1 MFLQVVVSLADNSL
15 ALYSVSLTD
24 SKEVKLIRKIF
35 LHGHRSNVK
44 VLAFSSDNLA
54 IYTGGSESVK
64 MWNRK
69 TLNCIRTVD
78 TSSPVQCLCV
88 VPGDR
93 HVLAGLEDGHL
104 LVIDIAAG
112 EIIETISAHLK
123 DLKSIYMLPDEV
135 KKYIY
140 NFLCL
145 FFIMYPFPIQLLFF
159 FFISSWAV

>member
-1 MFLQVVVSLADNSL
+1 MANNSL

-24 SKEVKLIRKIF
+24 SKEVKQIRQIS
-35 LHGHRSNVK
+35 LYGHRSNVK
-44 VLAFSSDNLA
+44 VSAFSSDNLA
-54 IYTGGSESVK
+54 IFTGGSESVK

-69 TLNCIRTVD
+69 TLNCIRTVE

-112 EIIETISAHLK
+112 DIIERISAHLK
-123 DLKSIYMLPDEV
+123 HLKSINMLPDQV
-135 KKYIY
+135 KILSLY
-140 NFLCL
+140 
-145 FFIMYPFPIQLLFF
+145 
-159 FFISSWAV
+159 

>member
-1 MFLQVVVSLADNSL
+1 MFKVVVSMANNSL

-24 SKEVKLIRKIF
+24 TKEVKLIRKIS
-35 LHGHRSNVK
+35 LNGHRSNVK

-69 TLNCIRTVD
+69 TLHCIRTVE
-78 TSSPVQCLCV
+78 TPNPVQCLCV

-93 HVLAGLEDGHL
+93 HVLVGLEDGKL

-112 EIIETISAHLK
+112 ETIETISAHTK

-135 KKYIY
+135 RKI
-140 NFLCL
+140 LIL
-145 FFIMYPFPIQLLFF
+145 H
-159 FFISSWAV
+159 